1 MKGLR
6 RKSVRILAVF
16 LVLCGSIGEGVCALE
31 TLSNEFFA
39 EFLVGNYKVVGRKV
53 DSQETYTGSVTI
65 SPGEG
70 VLEMR
75 RDIQGRKTVAR
86 AEIVKSR
93 VEGTPVLQV
102 TFEEAGA
109 TYEGSYVWSSDLD
122 NYARI
127 SGYIVKR
134 GEKTDNPGMEC
145 LFIDHSAQ

>member
-1 MKGLR
+1 MKGFR
-6 RKSVRILAVF
+6 RKSVRILAIF
-16 LVLCGSIGEGVCALE
+16 LVVCGSIGEGVHALE
-31 TLSNEFFA
+31 SLSNEFFA
-39 EFLVGNYKVVGRKV
+39 EFLVGSYKVVGRKV

-65 SPGEG
+65 SPGDG

-93 VEGTPVLQV
+93 VEGTPVLQI
-102 TFEEAGA
+102 TFEEGGA
-109 TYEGSYVWSSDLD
+109 AYEGSYVWSSDLD